1 MQLFIQTFSHTFSF
15 LFPLMFVGFSSEL
28 LPLFLQPGHL
38 AEVSG
43 RPTNLL
49 RPNQDFVFQLELD
62 PVYILPISK
71 FSKVPWSRPMIGMVK
86 NGNHRS
92 NRVHYWGEGK
102 SVASFWAKT
111 PQITGPSVAS
121 VVLKGSFDTESN
133 LGEDKGVS
141 DKFELNKNAKLPW

>member
-49 RPNQDFVFQLELD
+49 RPNLDFVFQLELD
-62 PVYILPISK
+62 PVYILPISN
-71 FSKVPWSRPMIGMVK
+71 FSKVS
-86 NGNHRS
+86 
-92 NRVHYWGEGK
+92 
-102 SVASFWAKT
+102 
-111 PQITGPSVAS
+111 
-121 VVLKGSFDTESN
+121 
-133 LGEDKGVS
+133 
-141 DKFELNKNAKLPW
+141 